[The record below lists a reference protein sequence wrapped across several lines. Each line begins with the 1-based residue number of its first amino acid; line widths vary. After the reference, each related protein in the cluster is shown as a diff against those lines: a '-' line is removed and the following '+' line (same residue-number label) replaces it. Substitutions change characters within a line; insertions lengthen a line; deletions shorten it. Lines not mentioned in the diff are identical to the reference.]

1 MCTWSTTASGSS
13 TAPETVVLLVAASAS
28 PPPGL
33 LQQHNIYRSHKG
45 KFQVRQRRWL
55 PLLNAKAEHLSFPVK
70 KKTKNMTGRGTCG
83 RKLAGS
89 VDAEKVTSR
98 TTLPSKAIHSV
109 GSRAHAVRALV
120 ATPKGTTRTQATTCA
135 PSRFFVYLRYYA
147 FFSLSP
153 PSHASVGKKM
163 TLGGGVG
170 PTAPTGCKVQLATE
184 KAGGSP
190 LLFSS
195 PRSRN
200 LLPPPFLTVAGRCRA
215 GRSVFLFPLRENYR
229 ATPPIRN
236 QLARNEKDAANL
248 TDSDQITNFRRWC
261 RRAALPRPIFSGM
274 EFPALIW
281 TGHGSHQIFGRPG
294 LPR

>member
-120 ATPKGTTRTQATTCA
+120 ATPKGTTRTQARTCA

-147 FFSLSP
+147 FFPFPSLP
-153 PSHASVGKKM
+153 CECGKKND
-163 TLGGGVG
+163 LGRWGWGGPYCSHRMQGAEQDGVFFFFRCEK
-170 PTAPTGCKVQLATE
+170 TTG
-184 KAGGSP
+184 
-190 LLFSS
+190 
-195 PRSRN
+195 
-200 LLPPPFLTVAGRCRA
+200 LPPQ
-215 GRSVFLFPLRENYR
+215 SVTNSR
-229 ATPPIRN
+229 ATKRQTKPPATLS
-236 QLARNEKDAANL
+236 LAA
-248 TDSDQITNFRRWC
+248 FRR
-261 RRAALPRPIFSGM
+261 G
-274 EFPALIW
+274 
-281 TGHGSHQIFGRPG
+281 
-294 LPR
+294 

>member
-45 KFQVRQRRWL
+45 KFQVRQRRRL

-120 ATPKGTTRTQATTCA
+120 ATPKGTTRTQARTCA

-147 FFSLSP
+147 FFFLSP

-163 TLGGGVG
+163 TLGVG
-170 PTAPTGCKVQLATE
+170 WA
-184 KAGGSP
+184 
-190 LLFSS
+190 LLLPPDARCNWQPKRPVVPPFSS
-195 PRSRN
+195 PRPGPGIFYP
-200 LLPPPFLTVAGRCRA
+200 LPPFLTVAGRCRA

-236 QLARNEKDAANL
+236 QLARNEKANQTPCYSL
-248 TDSDQITNFRRWC
+248 ARC
-261 RRAALPRPIFSGM
+261 
-274 EFPALIW
+274 FPARLI
-281 TGHGSHQIFGRPG
+281 
-294 LPR
+294 

>member
-120 ATPKGTTRTQATTCA
+120 ATPKGTTRTQARTCA

-147 FFSLSP
+147 FFPFPSLP
-153 PSHASVGKKM
+153 CECGKKND
-163 TLGGGVG
+163 LGGGVG

-190 LLFSS
+190 PSLLLAPVPESFTPS
-195 PRSRN
+195 
-200 LLPPPFLTVAGRCRA
+200 LP
-215 GRSVFLFPLRENYR
+215 
-229 ATPPIRN
+229 
-236 QLARNEKDAANL
+236 
-248 TDSDQITNFRRWC
+248 DS
-261 RRAALPRPIFSGM
+261 
-274 EFPALIW
+274 
-281 TGHGSHQIFGRPG
+281 GRPVQSRTECFSFSAARK
-294 LPR
+294 LPGYPPNP